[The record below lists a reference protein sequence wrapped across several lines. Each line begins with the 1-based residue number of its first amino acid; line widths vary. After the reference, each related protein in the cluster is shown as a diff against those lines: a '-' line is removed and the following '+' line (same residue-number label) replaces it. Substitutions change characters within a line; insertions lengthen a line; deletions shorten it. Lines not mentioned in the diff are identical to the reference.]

1 MHGMSGWPVIR
12 QNNDITRV
20 DDERHPEGHSASM
33 VPGKWRRLTM
43 RLGAFELG
51 YASVRISPPNSPR
64 QDTRYPA
71 LPGRAGLRSRFM
83 EHLGFTAVAVVLLA
97 GVIAVLAMRSN
108 AFVASSGNKWPI
120 VDAREGAAITGS
132 KAQAVKAAV
141 PEKEKPTP
149 VPAAATLQPS
159 IVQAAIRDGIADMV
173 RKGEM
178 QGVIPSTTL
187 AQAPAGGDAARSAV
201 MAGTLDRIPA
211 VAAAIKRAMATGE
224 VQNWAAG
231 DYAGVVV
238 IGQGFE
244 KDGAVCR
251 EGSIL
256 ARDGGPDGQTQT
268 FERCSKGK

>member
-1 MHGMSGWPVIR
+1 MGRMSGWPVIR
-12 QNNDITRV
+12 QNRDIARV
-20 DDERHPEGHSASM
+20 DEERHSEGPSAPM

-51 YASVRISPPNSPR
+51 YASVRISPQNSPR
-64 QDTRYPA
+64 QDSRYPA

-108 AFVASSGNKWPI
+108 AFVANSGNKWPI
-120 VDAREGAAITGS
+120 VDARDGAAAAGS
-132 KAQAVKAAV
+132 KAQAVKTAV
-141 PEKEKPTP
+141 PEKETPTP
-149 VPAAATLQPS
+149 VPAAVTLQPS

-173 RKGEM
+173 RKGEI
-178 QGVIPSTTL
+178 QGTLSSTAL
-187 AQAPAGGDAARSAV
+187 APAGDHTARSAV

-224 VQNWAAG
+224 MQNWAAG
-231 DYAGVVV
+231 NYAGVVV
-238 IGQGFE
+238 VGQGFE

-256 ARDGGPDGQTQT
+256 ARDGGPDGQTQA

>member
-1 MHGMSGWPVIR
+1 MHDMSDTPVIR
-12 QNNDITRV
+12 QNKGIERV
-20 DDERHPEGHSASM
+20 DEVRQPEALSALA

-51 YASVRISPPNSPR
+51 YASVRVSPQNSPR
-64 QDTRYPA
+64 QDSRYPA
-71 LPGRAGLRSRFM
+71 LPGRVGLRSRFM

-97 GVIAVLAMRSN
+97 GVIVVLAMRSN
-108 AFVASSGNKWPI
+108 AFVTSSGNKWPI
-120 VDAREGAAITGS
+120 VDARDGAAATGS
-132 KAQAVKAAV
+132 KARAVKAAI

-173 RKGEM
+173 RRGEM
-178 QGVIPSTTL
+178 QGAIPSASP
-187 AQAPAGGDAARSAV
+187 AQAPAGLDAARSAV

-224 VQNWAAG
+224 MQNWAAG

>member
-1 MHGMSGWPVIR
+1 MHDMSGTPVIR
-12 QNNDITRV
+12 QNKDIERG
-20 DDERHPEGHSASM
+20 DEERQPEALSALA

-51 YASVRISPPNSPR
+51 YASVRISPQNSLR
-64 QDTRYPA
+64 QDSRYPA

-120 VDAREGAAITGS
+120 VDARDGAAAAGS

-173 RKGEM
+173 RKGEI
-178 QGVIPSTTL
+178 QGTVPSAAL
-187 AQAPAGGDAARSAV
+187 APAGDDTARSAV

-211 VAAAIKRAMATGE
+211 VATAIKRAMATGE
-224 VQNWAAG
+224 VQNWTAG
-231 DYAGVVV
+231 NYAGVVV

-256 ARDGGPDGQTQT
+256 ARDGGPDGRTQA
-268 FERCSKGK
+268 FERCSKRK

>member
-1 MHGMSGWPVIR
+1 MHDMSGTPVIR
-12 QNNDITRV
+12 QNKDIERV
-20 DDERHPEGHSASM
+20 DEVRQPEALSALA

-51 YASVRISPPNSPR
+51 YASVRISPQNSPR
-64 QDTRYPA
+64 QDSRYPA

-120 VDAREGAAITGS
+120 VDAAAGF

-173 RKGEM
+173 RKGEI
-178 QGVIPSTTL
+178 QGTVPSAAL
-187 AQAPAGGDAARSAV
+187 APAGDDTARSAV

-211 VAAAIKRAMATGE
+211 VATAIKRAMATGE
-224 VQNWAAG
+224 VQNWTAG
-231 DYAGVVV
+231 NYAGVVV

-256 ARDGGPDGQTQT
+256 ARDGGPDGRTQA
-268 FERCSKGK
+268 FERCSKRK